1 MADEIDL
8 LFGVRAAQIAD
19 DGLEVFKV
27 LGNGQPGRIG
37 APVEGAPR
45 AALVEIHH
53 EKAILEIAVDSAQS
67 LTVGFLP
74 EVRSWYALLYDH
86 RTRPARRKRSPRH
99 RAHHHRVAS
108 AELATRLLVDCQL
121 EGTERC
127 AAHRHCRKG

>member
-1 MADEIDL
+1 MHQLSLQFLKISL
-8 LFGVRAAQIAD
+8 QIANCREEPRGD
-19 DGLEVFKV
+19 RFASDCILSHAVRSAAAEIS
-27 LGNGQPGRIG
+27 LR
-37 APVEGAPR
+37 PR
-45 AALVEIHH
+45 AP
-53 EKAILEIAVDSAQS
+53 DS
-67 LTVGFLP
+67 LP

-86 RTRPARRKRSPRH
+86 RTRPARRKCSPRH

>member
-1 MADEIDL
+1 MASVCGGVHSAAIRDE
-8 LFGVRAAQIAD
+8 AD
-19 DGLEVFKV
+19 ITQTRCASWFASQHRTSGI
-27 LGNGQPGRIG
+27 P
-37 APVEGAPR
+37 
-45 AALVEIHH
+45 
-53 EKAILEIAVDSAQS
+53 SAQS
-67 LTVGFLP
+67 LTVGSLP

-86 RTRPARRKRSPRH
+86 RTRPAHRKRSPRH